1 MEAFVI
7 SILLIVGSMLLMAQ
21 AVSRGAGSSAAA
33 LRSFGMF
40 LLTKAPAGLVDLF
53 PDRPGSGSKVW
64 MTFGALWFVVASF
77 IGFIATWL
85 PFDPLAIAGLGIGP
99 EDVAGAQDV
108 ARRMLI
114 QGFLMTTLIG
124 ASLAAVARSNEGRL
138 ASEAA
143 AGMFGFIWTGFTVAT
158 FILPALIGS
167 ELLTDVGFPL
177 IGAAILAGVL
187 IDVLITIGDRSSEHI
202 SVPSW
207 FFLIALVAFI
217 SGSAVDALTN
227 LSGATQAEWVGERV
241 STSWVLLAMM
251 FGVAYH
257 IAGSV
262 VQRPLW
268 SGSMTKASM
277 VLLVVSIPPFLLAP
291 LDAADVQEG
300 SLLPSLAAILV
311 TLGVLPLAAAGANLL
326 ATLRK
331 DVGATSS
338 DPAGLTI
345 ATAAVLMPLF
355 AIGGMFMG
363 TASMIGILG
372 NSAHGA
378 AASSIDDGFLWTVGG
393 LICLGSFG
401 YILPEISNRPLV
413 DRNGLRWAVWLV
425 AGGGIGMTV
434 LSLMAD
440 FTTVAISGV
449 NLDAAL
455 VTLAETD
462 GFMLDDDATTDGLA
476 AALGFSDPGALVGGF
491 QLLAAV
497 MMFGVSVGA
506 LFNLN
511 AALQTMFAPTLT
523 PTADQDAPIMDR
535 YALAAGTTTSIR
547 SLLALGLDP
556 DAPIDAVVESSARGT
571 SELKVRAPLHGE
583 DAPIDVPDTEPVD
596 LDRVDDVLV
605 SLVNWLDER
614 NMSPKEF
621 FDNIDVDSSNDV
633 SPFELREALA
643 AMEVADLPPWDVDE
657 LTKSFDMDRDG
668 SISLPEL
675 EITIMAIRRAV
686 RAQDGDTDAS
696 SQSSEDGDDPTSEDG
711 EYTWNEKVLMKI
723 MAEHDIEDRDAFIE
737 WAKGFDH
744 DENKY
749 LKTSEIQDAAQAW
762 KDRDE

>member
-1 MEAFVI
+1 
-7 SILLIVGSMLLMAQ
+7 
-21 AVSRGAGSSAAA
+21 
-33 LRSFGMF
+33 
-40 LLTKAPAGLVDLF
+40 
-53 PDRPGSGSKVW
+53 
-64 MTFGALWFVVASF
+64 
-77 IGFIATWL
+77 
-85 PFDPLAIAGLGIGP
+85 
-99 EDVAGAQDV
+99 
-108 ARRMLI
+108 
-114 QGFLMTTLIG
+114 
-124 ASLAAVARSNEGRL
+124 
-138 ASEAA
+138 
-143 AGMFGFIWTGFTVAT
+143 MFGFIWTGFTVAT

-291 LDAADVQEG
+291 LDEADVQEG

-311 TLGVLPLAAAGANLL
+311 TLGVLPLAPAGANLL

-338 DPAGLTI
+338 RPCRTHDRHRKP
-345 ATAAVLMPLF
+345 VLMPLF

-476 AALGFSDPGALVGGF
+476 AGPRVLGPWY
-491 QLLAAV
+491 
-497 MMFGVSVGA
+497 
-506 LFNLN
+506 
-511 AALQTMFAPTLT
+511 PC
-523 PTADQDAPIMDR
+523 R
-535 YALAAGTTTSIR
+535 R
-547 SLLALGLDP
+547 
-556 DAPIDAVVESSARGT
+556 
-571 SELKVRAPLHGE
+571 
-583 DAPIDVPDTEPVD
+583 VPVACGC
-596 LDRVDDVLV
+596 DDVRGV
-605 SLVNWLDER
+605 R
-614 NMSPKEF
+614 RSPLQSQCS
-621 FDNIDVDSSNDV
+621 I
-633 SPFELREALA
+633 
-643 AMEVADLPPWDVDE
+643 ADH
-657 LTKSFDMDRDG
+657 
-668 SISLPEL
+668 
-675 EITIMAIRRAV
+675 V
-686 RAQDGDTDAS
+686 RTDTDAHS
-696 SQSSEDGDDPTSEDG
+696 GSGRTHHGPVCTRRRDD
-711 EYTWNEKVLMKI
+711 
-723 MAEHDIEDRDAFIE
+723 DIHPFPPCTRARPRCSDRCC
-737 WAKGFDH
+737 GG
-744 DENKY
+744 
-749 LKTSEIQDAAQAW
+749 IQ
-762 KDRDE
+762 RSRYE

>member
-7 SILLIVGSMLLMAQ
+7 SILLVVGSMLLMAQ
-21 AVSRGAGSSAAA
+21 AVSRGAGSSVAA

-291 LDAADVQEG
+291 LDA
-300 SLLPSLAAILV
+300 S
-311 TLGVLPLAAAGANLL
+311 
-326 ATLRK
+326 
-331 DVGATSS
+331 
-338 DPAGLTI
+338 
-345 ATAAVLMPLF
+345 
-355 AIGGMFMG
+355 
-363 TASMIGILG
+363 
-372 NSAHGA
+372 
-378 AASSIDDGFLWTVGG
+378 
-393 LICLGSFG
+393 
-401 YILPEISNRPLV
+401 
-413 DRNGLRWAVWLV
+413 
-425 AGGGIGMTV
+425 
-434 LSLMAD
+434 
-440 FTTVAISGV
+440 
-449 NLDAAL
+449 
-455 VTLAETD
+455 
-462 GFMLDDDATTDGLA
+462 
-476 AALGFSDPGALVGGF
+476 
-491 QLLAAV
+491 
-497 MMFGVSVGA
+497 
-506 LFNLN
+506 
-511 AALQTMFAPTLT
+511 
-523 PTADQDAPIMDR
+523 
-535 YALAAGTTTSIR
+535 
-547 SLLALGLDP
+547 
-556 DAPIDAVVESSARGT
+556 
-571 SELKVRAPLHGE
+571 
-583 DAPIDVPDTEPVD
+583 
-596 LDRVDDVLV
+596 
-605 SLVNWLDER
+605 
-614 NMSPKEF
+614 
-621 FDNIDVDSSNDV
+621 
-633 SPFELREALA
+633 
-643 AMEVADLPPWDVDE
+643 
-657 LTKSFDMDRDG
+657 
-668 SISLPEL
+668 
-675 EITIMAIRRAV
+675 
-686 RAQDGDTDAS
+686 
-696 SQSSEDGDDPTSEDG
+696 
-711 EYTWNEKVLMKI
+711 
-723 MAEHDIEDRDAFIE
+723 
-737 WAKGFDH
+737 
-744 DENKY
+744 
-749 LKTSEIQDAAQAW
+749 
-762 KDRDE
+762 